1 VPPVTRGVLGGAVL
15 TIATIA
21 VLCAAGCKPKA
32 SATECDQLLD
42 RYAELVV
49 TERFADAGADQ
60 IKTEREREKS
70 EARGDD
76 AFKNC
81 SSEVSHAEF
90 ECAMRAA
97 NADALEK
104 CLE

>member
-1 VPPVTRGVLGGAVL
+1 VPSLTGVVTGTFVAAV
-15 TIATIA
+15 A
-21 VLCAAGCKPKA
+21 VVCAAGCKPKA
-32 SATECDQLLD
+32 SASECDQLLE
-42 RYAELVV
+42 RYAQLVV
-49 TERFADAGADQ
+49 TARFADAGAEQ

-90 ECAMRAA
+90 ECAMSAPS
-97 NADALEK
+97 ADALEK

>member
-1 VPPVTRGVLGGAVL
+1 MPSVTPGVLGGIIL
-15 TIATIA
+15 TIAAI
-21 VLCAAGCKPKA
+21 CSAGCKPKA
-32 SATECDQLLD
+32 STGECDQLLD

-49 TERFADAGADQ
+49 TERFADAGVDQ

-90 ECAMRAA
+90 ECAMRAP

>member
-1 VPPVTRGVLGGAVL
+1 VPSLSDAMIGAVVV
-15 TIATIA
+15 A
-21 VLCAAGCKPKA
+21 VACSAGCKPKA
-32 SATECDQLLD
+32 SASECDQLLD

-49 TERFADAGADQ
+49 TERFADAGGDR
-60 IKTEREREKS
+60 IKAEREREKG

-97 NADALEK
+97 SADALEK

>member
-1 VPPVTRGVLGGAVL
+1 MPSLTGGAAACIPAV
-15 TIATIA
+15 TAAIALA
-21 VLCAAGCKPKA
+21 SCLGCKPKA
-32 SATECDQLLD
+32 SVSQCDQLLD

-49 TERFADAGADQ
+49 TERIADASTDQ
-60 IKTEREREKS
+60 INAERNREKS

-81 SSEVSHAEF
+81 SSEVSQTEF
-90 ECAMRAA
+90 ECAMRATS
-97 NADALEK
+97 ADALEK

>member
-1 VPPVTRGVLGGAVL
+1 MPSLSGALRGSF
-15 TIATIA
+15 
-21 VLCAAGCKPKA
+21 AAAMALACVGCKPKA
-32 SATECDQLLD
+32 SATDCDQLLEQ
-42 RYAELVV
+42 YAQLVV

-60 IKTEREREKS
+60 IKAEREREKS

-90 ECAMRAA
+90 ECAMRASS
-97 NADALEK
+97 ADALEK

>member
-1 VPPVTRGVLGGAVL
+1 MPSLSSLPHGCLAASIALVLGTA
-15 TIATIA
+15 
-21 VLCAAGCKPKA
+21 CKPKA
-32 SATECDQLLD
+32 SVTECDRLLE
-42 RYAELVV
+42 RYAQLVV
-49 TERFADAGADQ
+49 TERFADAAAAQ
-60 IKTEREREKS
+60 IDAERERERR

-81 SSEVSHAEF
+81 SSEVSQAEF

-97 NADALEK
+97 SADALEK

>member
-1 VPPVTRGVLGGAVL
+1 VPPLMPAERWLATVLVL
-15 TIATIA
+15 AYA
-21 VLCAAGCKPKA
+21 GGCKPKA
-32 SATECDQLLD
+32 SASQCDDLVA

-49 TERFADAGADQ
+49 TEKYPDASTDQ
-60 IKTEREREKS
+60 ITAEQERERG

-81 SSEVSHAEF
+81 SSEVSQAELA
-90 ECAMRAA
+90 CAMHART
-97 NADALEK
+97 ADAFEK